1 MDPRTADMVGIYKG
15 EAWIHGPP
23 IWSEFKKGKAWIGQ
37 NFKSRIHG
45 PLNRSEF
52 LKVMQESTDRRIGP
66 NYKSTIH
73 GPLNRSEFLKG
84 MQQRKFCLLTRN
96 EI

>member
-1 MDPRTADMVGIYKG
+1 MDPRTADLVGIYKVEAWIHG
-15 EAWIHGPP
+15 PPIWSKFIKGKAWIHGPP

-52 LKVMQESTDRRIGP
+52 LKETQESTDRRIGP
-66 NYKSTIH
+66 N
-73 GPLNRSEFLKG
+73 F
-84 MQQRKFCLLTRN
+84 
-96 EI
+96 